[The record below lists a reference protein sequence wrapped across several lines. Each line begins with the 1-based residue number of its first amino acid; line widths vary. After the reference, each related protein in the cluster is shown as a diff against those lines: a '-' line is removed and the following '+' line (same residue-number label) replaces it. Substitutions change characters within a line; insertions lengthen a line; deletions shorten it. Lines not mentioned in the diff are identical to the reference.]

1 MKGFISILIIGGLL
15 FGVWKIWELYDQKVS
30 NQVTI
35 QENQRRRSDGS
46 RLPGMDPNLESAYR
60 DAMQG
65 GVLSLKTFLQNY
77 RNTSYLS
84 DPRLAWIEIDYA
96 LLLRYK
102 DPQEASR
109 VFQSVKA
116 RSKSA
121 HALIQERIRELDSN
135 FK

>member
-15 FGVWKIWELYDQKVS
+15 YGVWKIWEVYDQKTS
-30 NQVTI
+30 NQVTV
-35 QENQRRRSDGS
+35 QENVRRRADGT
-46 RLPGMDPNLESAYR
+46 RLPGMDPGLENAYS

-65 GVLSLKTFLQNY
+65 GVLSLKAFLQNY
-77 RNTSYLS
+77 RNTSYLT

-102 DPQEASR
+102 DPLEANR
-109 VFQSVKA
+109 VFQTVKA
-116 RSKSA
+116 RSKSG
-121 HALIQERIRELDSN
+121 HAMVQDRIRDLEGS